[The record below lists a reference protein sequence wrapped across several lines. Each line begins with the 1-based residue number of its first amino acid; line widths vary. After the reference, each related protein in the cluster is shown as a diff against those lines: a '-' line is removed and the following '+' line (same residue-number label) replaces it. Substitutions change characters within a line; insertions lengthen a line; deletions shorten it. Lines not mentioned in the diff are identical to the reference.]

1 MIDNIKY
8 FIFGALAIA
17 AAIAITENK
26 AKADLL
32 NFSLPQIE
40 MVKTDS
46 NKKVSSTTA
55 GLIGTYIVMR
65 QMTKSDHEKK
75 NEKEKMLRLKRKF
88 KKMKRRC
95 PLLTTAPT
103 ADLELKIQVL
113 MKLKL

>member
-1 MIDNIKY
+1 
-8 FIFGALAIA
+8 
-17 AAIAITENK
+17 
-26 AKADLL
+26 
-32 NFSLPQIE
+32 

-55 GLIGTYIVMR
+55 DLIGTYIVMR
-65 QMTKSDHEKK
+65 QMTKSAHE
-75 NEKEKMLRLKRKF
+75 NVKEKMLKLKRRYRM
-88 KKMKRRC
+88 MKRRC

>member
-46 NKKVSSTTA
+46 NKKVSSTTTA

-65 QMTKSDHEKK
+65 QMAKSDHEKEERERK
-75 NEKEKMLRLKRKF
+75 DAEAQKKVQEDEKEDVIF
-88 KKMKRRC
+88 
-95 PLLTTAPT
+95 
-103 ADLELKIQVL
+103 
-113 MKLKL
+113 

>member
-1 MIDNIKY
+1 
-8 FIFGALAIA
+8 
-17 AAIAITENK
+17 
-26 AKADLL
+26 
-32 NFSLPQIE
+32 

-55 GLIGTYIVMR
+55 DLIGTYIVMR
-65 QMTKSDHEKK
+65 QMTKSAHEKR
-75 NEKEKMLRLKRKF
+75 NVKEKMLKLKRRYRM
-88 KKMKRRC
+88 MKRRC

>member
-65 QMTKSDHEKK
+65 QMTKSDHEK
-75 NEKEKMLRLKRKF
+75 EERERKF